1 MAEITS
7 HYRRE
12 GEFSLIEIRLG
23 AVQQLFNSF
32 DPSPFHEKD
41 LDADAEDYIV
51 GAVRELPLK
60 TPLKLG
66 LLPAGDELAAP
77 AIATLAESI
86 HHYFDYRREG
96 GGPRSSLPVAGRAL
110 CADRRPCLPVGV
122 PADPSASVR
131 GGRSDSPHHRRRT
144 ADRRMGRNVAADG
157 NFSVRVVAATT
168 TPSDLYEAFD
178 HPGGGPVRPFRR
190 RQPSKERTSGKV
202 TAARIVCTV
211 MMPAISP

>member
-60 TPLKLG
+60 TPLKLVFY
-66 LLPAGDELAAP
+66 LPRDELAAP
-77 AIATLAESI
+77 AIGTLAAVDPPLLRLSA
-86 HHYFDYRREG
+86 RR
-96 GGPRSSLPVAGRAL
+96 
-110 CADRRPCLPVGV
+110 RRPATFASCGRTG
-122 PADPSASVR
+122 ATRWSSAWPSC
-131 GGRSDSPHHRRRT
+131 RR
-144 ADRRMGRNVAADG
+144 A
-157 NFSVRVVAATT
+157 
-168 TPSDLYEAFD
+168 
-178 HPGGGPVRPFRR
+178 
-190 RQPSKERTSGKV
+190 
-202 TAARIVCTV
+202 C
-211 MMPAISP
+211 